1 MQKHKDPPSF
11 DHEKELFKEGF
22 KFICGIDEAG
32 RGALAGPLVCAAV
45 ILKEESDLLFDSKTI
60 DKTKRETAYE
70 YIVKNAVSFSVG
82 VSDVNEISKFGIQ
95 TATYIAG
102 HKAILN
108 LKFKPDFLIIDH
120 YRFPATQIPQLPL
133 THGDSLSQSVAAA
146 SIIAKVTRDKIM
158 TTLSQKT
165 KYKKYHFASHFGYGT
180 KQHYSIIESE
190 GLCDLHR
197 KNFKIID
204 NQGQTFF
211 NFNKSK

>member
-1 MQKHKDPPSF
+1 MPTLDR
-11 DHEKELFKEGF
+11 ERELLKNGF
-22 KFICGIDEAG
+22 KYICGIDEAG

-45 ILKEESDLLFDSKTI
+45 ILEKESDLIFDSKSI
-60 DKTKRETAYE
+60 NKTRRENAYN
-70 YIVKNAVSFSVG
+70 YIVKNAVSFSIGISEV
-82 VSDVNEISKFGIQ
+82 DEISKFGIQ

-102 HKAILN
+102 HKAISN
-108 LKFKPDFLIIDH
+108 LKVKPDFLIIDH

-146 SIIAKVTRDKIM
+146 SIVAKVTRDQIM
-158 TTLSQKT
+158 TRLSKKQ
-165 KYKKYHFASHFGYGT
+165 KYKKYKFSKHLGYGT
-180 KQHYSIIESE
+180 ALHYSIINSE
-190 GLCDLHR
+190 GLSDLHR